1 MSDRGLKT
9 NSSSDIRAVEA
20 AAARWFVRLH
30 DHPVSRETEAEFD
43 AWLDQAAEH
52 RECYMRCELVM
63 AMGRGLATEAELQA
77 DIDFVAA
84 IAAREAAAQER
95 SRRFREKRSIWFSA
109 AATVLLM
116 VATGAY
122 FFTHHVETQ
131 IYQTQV
137 GEQRRVVL
145 ADHSTV
151 TLNTD
156 TVLTVKL
163 SDQSRRIE
171 MQRGE
176 AFFSVAHDTSR
187 PFEVIAAGGLVRA
200 VGTEF
205 GVQMKRDG
213 VTVSVLEGAVVVLP
227 KASDPVAGVPH
238 LTANMAVSYRGGGGI
253 GEVQAADVR
262 RITAWREGKLV
273 FDQVPLADAIAE
285 FNRYSPRK
293 VQVSSASVGS
303 RPVSGVLQIGDMS
316 SLRFLLQESLGLK
329 LIDQGD
335 TLLLQAAP
343 ESNETG
349 DARR

>member
-1 MSDRGLKT
+1 MSDDNLKSG
-9 NSSSDIRAVEA
+9 SSLDIRAVEA

-30 DHPVSRETEAEFD
+30 DHPVSRATEVEFD

-52 RECYMRCELVM
+52 REAYMRCELAL
-63 AMGRGLATEAELQA
+63 AMTRGLTSEAELQA
-77 DIDFVAA
+77 DLDVVAE
-84 IAAREAAAQER
+84 IAAREKAAQER
-95 SRRFREKRSIWFSA
+95 RREIGGRRSMWLSA
-109 AATVLLM
+109 AATVLFM

-122 FFTHHVETQ
+122 FFTHRVETQ

-145 ADHSTV
+145 ADHSTI

-156 TVLTVKL
+156 TVLAVTL
-163 SDQSRRIE
+163 SDESRRIE

-205 GVQMKRDG
+205 GVEMQRNE

-238 LTANMAVSYRGGGGI
+238 LTANKAVSYRGGGAI
-253 GEVQAADVR
+253 GAVETADVR

-273 FDQVPLADAIAE
+273 FDQVPLANAIAE

-293 VQVSSASVGS
+293 VQVDSVTIGS
-303 RPVSGVLQIGDMS
+303 RPVSGVLQIGDLS
-316 SLRFLLQESLGLK
+316 SLRFLLQESLGLQ
-329 LIDQGD
+329 LVDRGD
-335 TLLLQAAP
+335 TLLLQSAP
-343 ESNETG
+343 SESQH
-349 DARR
+349 

>member
-1 MSDRGLKT
+1 MSDHDLKK
-9 NSSSDIRAVEA
+9 DIRAVEA
-20 AAARWFVRLH
+20 TAARWFVRLH
-30 DHPVSRETEAEFD
+30 DHPVSRKTEVEFD

-52 RECYMRCELVM
+52 REAYMRCELAL
-63 AMGRGLATEAELQA
+63 AMTRGLTTEVELQA
-77 DIDFVAA
+77 DIDVVAA
-84 IAAREAAAQER
+84 IAAKEAANQER
-95 SRRFREKRSIWFSA
+95 SRRFREKRSIWLSA
-109 AATVLLM
+109 AATVLIM
-116 VATGAY
+116 IASAGY
-122 FFTHHVETQ
+122 FFTHRVETE

-156 TVLTVKL
+156 TVLTVTL
-163 SDQSRRIE
+163 SDKSRRIE

-187 PFEVIAAGGLVRA
+187 PFEVVAAGGLVRA

-205 GVQMKRDG
+205 GVEMKPMG

-227 KASDPVAGVPH
+227 KQSDAIDGVPR
-238 LTANMAVSYRGGGGI
+238 LTANMAVSYRGGGSVGA
-253 GEVQAADVR
+253 VQAADVR

-273 FDQVPLADAIAE
+273 FEEVPLADAIAE

-293 VQVSSASVGS
+293 VQVDSVAIGS

-316 SLRFLLQESLGLK
+316 SLRFLLQESLGLT
-329 LIDQGD
+329 LTDQGD
-335 TLLLQAAP
+335 TLLLRSAP
-343 ESNETG
+343 TETPQG
-349 DARR
+349 

>member
-1 MSDRGLKT
+1 MSDQDLKNG
-9 NSSSDIRAVEA
+9 NSPDIRAVEA

-30 DHPVSRETEAEFD
+30 DHPVSRATEVEFD

-52 RECYMRCELVM
+52 REAYMRCELAL
-63 AMGRGLATEAELQA
+63 AMTRGLTTEAELQA
-77 DIDFVAA
+77 DIDVVAA
-84 IAAREAAAQER
+84 IAAREKAAQER
-95 SRRFREKRSIWFSA
+95 SRRFNEKRSIWLSA

-122 FFTHHVETQ
+122 FFTHRVETQ

-205 GVQMKRDG
+205 GVEMQRNE

-227 KASDPVAGVPH
+227 KESDPVAGVPH
-238 LTANMAVSYRGGGGI
+238 LTANKAVSYRGGGSI
-253 GEVQAADVR
+253 GTVETADVR

-293 VQVSSASVGS
+293 VQVGSVTIGS

-316 SLRFLLQESLGLK
+316 SLRFLLQESLGLQ
-329 LIDQGD
+329 LVDQGD
-335 TLLLQAAP
+335 TLLLQSAP
-343 ESNETG
+343 SESQN
-349 DARR
+349 

>member
-1 MSDRGLKT
+1 MSDRDLDSGD
-9 NSSSDIRAVEA
+9 SMDIRAVEA

-63 AMGRGLATEAELQA
+63 AMTRGLTSEAELQA
-77 DIDFVAA
+77 DIDVCAA

-95 SRRFREKRSIWFSA
+95 SRRFKEKRSIWMSA
-109 AATVLLM
+109 AATVLFM
-116 VATGAY
+116 IATGAY
-122 FFTHHVETQ
+122 FFTHRVETQ

-156 TVLTVKL
+156 TVLAVTL
-163 SDQSRRIE
+163 SEKSRHIE

-176 AFFSVAHDTSR
+176 AFFSVAHDPSR

-205 GVQMKRDG
+205 GVQMQRDE

-227 KASDPVAGVPH
+227 KQSDPVGSVPR
-238 LTANMAVSYRGGGGI
+238 LTANMAVSYRGGGAI
-253 GEVQAADVR
+253 GEMQAADVR

-293 VQVSSASVGS
+293 VQVGSAPIGS

-316 SLRFLLQESLGLK
+316 SLRFLLQESLGLQ
-329 LIDQGD
+329 LIDRGD
-335 TLLLQAAP
+335 TLLLQAQGMKDQ
-343 ESNETG
+343 EG
-349 DARR
+349 AR

>member
-1 MSDRGLKT
+1 MSDHDLKNT
-9 NSSSDIRAVEA
+9 GSTDIRAVEA

-63 AMGRGLATEAELQA
+63 AMTRGLGTEAELQA
-77 DIDFVAA
+77 DIDFCAA
-84 IAAREAAAQER
+84 IAAKEAAAQER
-95 SRRFREKRSIWFSA
+95 KRKIREGRSIWLSA

-122 FFTHHVETQ
+122 FFTHRVESQ

-163 SDQSRRIE
+163 SDKSRRIE

-205 GVQMKRDG
+205 GVQMKRND

-227 KASDPVAGVPH
+227 KQTDPVTGVPH
-238 LTANMAVSYRGGGGI
+238 LTANMAVSYRGGGAI
-253 GEVQAADVR
+253 GAVQAADVR

-293 VQVSSASVGS
+293 VQVSSVTIGS

-316 SLRFLLQESLGLK
+316 SLRFLLQESLGLR
-329 LIDQGD
+329 LVDQGD

-343 ESNETG
+343 GTNETG
-349 DARR
+349 DARP

>member
-1 MSDRGLKT
+1 MSDQDLK
-9 NSSSDIRAVEA
+9 SDIRAVEA

-30 DHPVSRETEAEFD
+30 DHPVSRDTEIEFD

-52 RECYMRCELVM
+52 REAYMRCELAL
-63 AMGRGLATEAELQA
+63 AMTRGLTTEAELQA
-77 DIDFVAA
+77 DIDVVAA

-95 SRRFREKRSIWFSA
+95 SRRFREKRSIWLSA

-122 FFTHHVETQ
+122 FFTHRIDTQ

-163 SDQSRRIE
+163 SDKSRRIE

-205 GVQMKRDG
+205 GVEIKRDD

-227 KASDPVAGVPH
+227 KQSDPVSGLPH
-238 LTANMAVSYRGGGGI
+238 LTANMAVSYRGGGAI
-253 GEVQAADVR
+253 GAVQTADVR

-293 VQVSSASVGS
+293 VQVGSVIIGS

-329 LIDQGD
+329 LVDQGD
-335 TLLLQAAP
+335 TLLLQSAP
-343 ESNETG
+343 EATESG
-349 DARR
+349 DR